1 MRMLSVHYLPSR
13 SLSTEKRARRD
24 ICVGRANGAHNRKR
38 ERGRTGRLS
47 GHRLGCQGAV
57 FPAPLRFCGRDNR
70 CGQPDPV
77 WRGLPPWLR
86 KFRPRTSRGPR
97 AGPDLTF
104 TERHARSPPACW
116 RGGGTGPSWRD
127 GDGRGALRGGRGALG
142 GGAAGN
148 GGAGVESGGGDG
160 GHRAGECSG
169 GSGGSGR
176 RAGARSEQKSLEEGQ
191 EECGRAQPGYDAEAA
206 QTSVEALEALQLE
219 LSSVKVRTNRAFCR
233 LKHKLRQAFKPHL
246 ERRSNIIER
255 IRGFWFKTILNHPLM
270 SAMISDQDQDML
282 NYMISL
288 KVEEFIHPTN
298 SCKIIFFFGRNPYFQ
313 NEVITKEYDITI
325 TGYKASHST
334 PIQWLGD
341 YECQTN
347 SYSNSN
353 TSLNF
358 FNWLSDHNFA
368 GSNRIAEIICEDLW
382 LNPLQYYLR
391 I

>member
-1 MRMLSVHYLPSR
+1 MASEAGPG
-13 SLSTEKRARRD
+13 E
-24 ICVGRANGAHNRKR
+24 G
-38 ERGRTGRLS
+38 
-47 GHRLGCQGAV
+47 
-57 FPAPLRFCGRDNR
+57 PAPQARSEHL
-70 CGQPDPV
+70 
-77 WRGLPPWLR
+77 RGLASGPLVGESLG
-86 KFRPRTSRGPR
+86 RPGQ
-97 AGPDLTF
+97 
-104 TERHARSPPACW
+104 RSPQSC
-116 RGGGTGPSWRD
+116 
-127 GDGRGALRGGRGALG
+127 
-142 GGAAGN
+142 
-148 GGAGVESGGGDG
+148 
-160 GHRAGECSG
+160 
-169 GSGGSGR
+169 
-176 RAGARSEQKSLEEGQ
+176 RAGAEAQDPAGGMETGEAPCEEAAVLWVEELPEMEVMEEDMVLENVMAVVDVVAEEEVQEQEREAEQKSLEEGQ

-288 KVEEFIHPTN
+288 KVEELIHPTN

-334 PIQWLGD
+334 PVQWLGD

-347 SYSNSN
+347 GYSNSS
-353 TSLNF
+353 TSFNF